1 MDTEQ
6 LSAQVS
12 AKIRKDPEAQYLTGI
27 FKKHNLATKPYIIN
41 PFNIFQTNYWMRP
54 IYNHILKN
62 NAINKFPDDVIV
74 AAIAKTFIYIG
85 IINSMINAVND
96 KLDRLA
102 QEHKNGVDAKSID
115 RMLDYTIDLSDHNIY
130 MYNVELM
137 ANDGEI
143 ITLDLSVEG
152 FVNSLLISPTLP
164 FERLSIDMNKQQVM
178 LSQWPQKFKEI
189 MIKKF

>member
-1 MDTEQ
+1 MLYE
-6 LSAQVS
+6 
-12 AKIRKDPEAQYLTGI
+12 Y
-27 FKKHNLATKPYIIN
+27 
-41 PFNIFQTNYWMRP
+41 
-54 IYNHILKN
+54 
-62 NAINKFPDDVIV
+62 
-74 AAIAKTFIYIG
+74 IYIG

-115 RMLDYTIDLSDHNIY
+115 QMLDYTIGLSDYNLY

-137 ANDGEI
+137 ANDGEV

-152 FVNSLLISPTLP
+152 FVNSLLFSPTLP
-164 FERLSIDMNKQQVM
+164 FERLSLDMNKEQVM

>member
-1 MDTEQ
+1 MDLE
-6 LSAQVS
+6 LIS
-12 AKIRKDPEAQYLTGI
+12 AKVRGKIYKDPDAQYLTGL
-27 FKKHNLATKPYIIN
+27 FKKYDLTTKPYIIN

-62 NAINKFPDDVIV
+62 NTIKKFSDDAIVN
-74 AAIAKTFIYIG
+74 AIAKAFIYIG

-115 RMLDYTIDLSDHNIY
+115 QMLDFTIGLSDYNLY

-137 ANDGEI
+137 ANDGEV

-152 FVNSLLISPTLP
+152 FVNSLLFSPTLP
-164 FERLSIDMNKQQVM
+164 FERLSLDMNKEQVM